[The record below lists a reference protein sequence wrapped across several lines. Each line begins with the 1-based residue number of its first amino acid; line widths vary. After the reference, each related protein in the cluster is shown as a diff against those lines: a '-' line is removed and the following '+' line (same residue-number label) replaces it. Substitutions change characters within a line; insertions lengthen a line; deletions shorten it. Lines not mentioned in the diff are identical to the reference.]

1 MSCRINSSINLR
13 LSHHEITKRG
23 GENLA
28 QKRQQRFSVSP
39 AQVEKSI
46 KGTHF
51 PAQKQDL
58 IQRAKEN
65 NANQDVLEVLE
76 NMPDKQFKS
85 PVDISKAMGRM

>member
-1 MSCRINSSINLR
+1 M
-13 LSHHEITKRG
+13 RG

-28 QKRQQRFSVSP
+28 QKQQKRFNVSP

-58 IQRAKEN
+58 IQRAREN
-65 NANQDVLEVLE
+65 QANQDVLEVLE
-76 NMPDKQFKS
+76 NMPDKQFNS
-85 PVDISKAMGRM
+85 PVDISKAMGKM

>member
-1 MSCRINSSINLR
+1 MARR
-13 LSHHEITKRG
+13 
-23 GENLA
+23 
-28 QKRQQRFSVSP
+28 QRFNVSP

-58 IQRAKEN
+58 IQQAKQN
-65 NANQDVLEVLE
+65 NADQEVLDILE

-85 PVDISKAMGRM
+85 PVDISKAMGKM